1 LLLAEEE
8 PVKVLEKCFGYT
20 SFLWKQEEIIRH
32 VLGKKHALVVAPTG
46 IGKSLCYQIPAIIN
60 DGLAV
65 VISPLIALMK
75 DQVDALKRR
84 GIDAAYINSSL
95 GREKREARYA
105 ALRNGSY
112 RIIYVTPER
121 FRKTDFTEALSGR
134 HISLLAVDEA
144 HCISEWGHDFRPDYT
159 RIREFRQV
167 LGNPVTIA
175 LTATATPEVQKDI
188 IKTLC
193 LDAGEVKMFHGGID
207 RPNLHLQVEKV
218 FSNDEKLEHIISV
231 VNKYDGNG
239 IVYFTLIKQLN
250 DFSDMLKGHGISH
263 LCYHG
268 GLERVQRSKVQEQ
281 FMRGKKTL
289 VLATNAFG
297 MGIDKENIR
306 FVTHA
311 DIPGSIESYYQE
323 IGRAGR
329 DGKDSLCT
337 LLYDEHDLL
346 THMNFIKWN
355 NPDAEYFQ
363 RVYHIL
369 EENLEKVSALG
380 LDWLKENIHFRSGTD
395 FRMETALNMFD
406 RYGVIEINIE
416 PFKIDIISD
425 IHPQLLDQDFLYTK
439 LKRDQQKLYTLVQYT
454 KYEGDRKAFIH
465 EYFGLPYGNNT
476 SSSGSKHDN

>member
-1 LLLAEEE
+1 LLLAEKE
-8 PVKVLEKCFGYT
+8 PVKVLEKYFGYT

-32 VLGKKHALVVAPTG
+32 ILEKKHALVVAPTG

-60 DGLAV
+60 DGLTV

-84 GIDAAYINSSL
+84 GVDAVYINSSL
-95 GREKREARYA
+95 GREKRETRYA
-105 ALRNGSY
+105 ALKNGSY

-121 FRKTDFTEALSGR
+121 FRKSDFTEALSGR
-134 HISLLAVDEA
+134 RISLLAVDEA

-188 IKTLC
+188 IKTLS
-193 LDAGEVKMFHGGID
+193 LEAGEVKMFHGGID

-218 FSNDEKLEHIISV
+218 FSNEEKLEHIISIA
-231 VNKYDGNG
+231 NEYDGNG
-239 IVYFTLIKQLN
+239 IVYFTLIKQLDN
-250 DFSDMLKGHGISH
+250 FSDLLKGQGISH

-268 GLERVQRSKVQEQ
+268 GLERVQRSKVQDQ
-281 FMRGKKTL
+281 FMRGQKTL

-297 MGIDKENIR
+297 MGIDKEDIR
-306 FVTHA
+306 YVTHA

-329 DGKDSLCT
+329 DGKESLCT

-369 EENLEKVSALG
+369 EENLEKISALG

-406 RYGVIEINIE
+406 RYGVIELNIE
-416 PFKIDIISD
+416 PFKIGIISD
-425 IHPQLLDQDFLYTK
+425 IHPQLLDQDFLDTK

-454 KYEGDRKAFIH
+454 KCEGDLKAFIH
-465 EYFGLPYGNNT
+465 EYFGLPYRNNT
-476 SSSGSKHDN
+476 SSPGSKHDN